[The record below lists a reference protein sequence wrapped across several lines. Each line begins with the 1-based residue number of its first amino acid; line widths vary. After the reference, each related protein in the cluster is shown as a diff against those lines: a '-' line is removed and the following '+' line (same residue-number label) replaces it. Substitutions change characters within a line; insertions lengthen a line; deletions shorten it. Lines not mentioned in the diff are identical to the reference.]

1 MIECFIFIPFSL
13 ASPAADVSEG
23 EKPKANVNKSQV
35 SFDELKS
42 LIVDGKVTLV
52 DVREPEELQNTGY
65 LPNCINIPREDDQSE
80 LLLVCF
86 RVLTDV

>member
-23 EKPKANVNKSQV
+23 EKPKANVNKTQI

-52 DVREPEELQNTGY
+52 DVREPEDLQNTGC
-65 LPNCINIPREDDQSE
+65 LPNCINIPCEDQSE

-86 RVLTDV
+86 RVLTID